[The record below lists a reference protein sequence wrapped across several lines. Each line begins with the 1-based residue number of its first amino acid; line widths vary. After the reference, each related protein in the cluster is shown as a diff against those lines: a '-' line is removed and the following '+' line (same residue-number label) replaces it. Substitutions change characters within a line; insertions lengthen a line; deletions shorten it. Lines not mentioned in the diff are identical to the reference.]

1 MLRTPR
7 SKAVTRSILIYGQI
21 WPSSDL
27 NLASD
32 GLDGQVQC
40 LLVGGSVNNG
50 LRPGSEGPS
59 FLHLPWLW
67 FIEPPNQTKPTAAA
81 APIKY
86 NYVCLDWEEAVGSI
100 SGGSLAG
107 DRADMRAGACNGQTT
122 DHWCTIYLMLAIAL
136 SKQSNQL

>member
-1 MLRTPR
+1 MALTDKFNV
-7 SKAVTRSILIYGQI
+7 SWLAGALIMAWGQGARARLFYTY
-21 WPSSDL
+21 PGFGSL
-27 NLASD
+27 N
-32 GLDGQVQC
+32 
-40 LLVGGSVNNG
+40 
-50 LRPGSEGPS
+50 
-59 FLHLPWLW
+59 H
-67 FIEPPNQTKPTAAA
+67 QTKPPATA